1 MKKLFQTIF
10 GLSDVKLHLLHDINV
25 QSAILYMQVMC
36 LQLIQLRWAKQSMQ
50 QATES

>member
-25 QSAILYMQVMC
+25 QSAILHMQVVQVMC
-36 LQLIQLRWAKQSMQ
+36 LQLIQLR
-50 QATES
+50 